1 MMTFED
7 ALEIAIDELW
17 ENAEHLRA
25 TNKGYES
32 RVEAQCNQL
41 LTARNVLK
49 KELDGMQAQVGE

>member
-1 MMTFED
+1 MTFEE

-17 ENAEHLRA
+17 ENVEHLRA

-32 RVEAQCNQL
+32 NIEQQCHML

-49 KELDGMQAQVGE
+49 KELDGMQAQVSE